1 MQFCSILTTHKKWY
15 TAYMTNAA
23 LVKKVRDIEIEL
35 EGVKRVLK
43 TEPDFAADE
52 ESWKKVQPAIR
63 KERRK
68 LYREQYGKR

>member
-1 MQFCSILTTHKKWY
+1 
-15 TAYMTNAA
+15 MTNAT

-43 TEPDFAADE
+43 AEPDFALDE
-52 ESWKKVQPAIR
+52 KSWKKVQPAVRKIR
-63 KERRK
+63 RA

>member
-1 MQFCSILTTHKKWY
+1 
-15 TAYMTNAA
+15 MTNAT

-43 TEPDFAADE
+43 REPNFAVDE
-52 ESWKKVQPAIR
+52 KNWQKIQPIVR
-63 KERRK
+63 KIRRK

>member
-1 MQFCSILTTHKKWY
+1 
-15 TAYMTNAA
+15 MTNAA
-23 LVKKVRDIEIEL
+23 LIKKVRDIEIEL

-52 ESWKKVQPAIR
+52 KAWRKMRPAVR
-63 KERRK
+63 KMRRK

>member
-1 MQFCSILTTHKKWY
+1 
-15 TAYMTNAA
+15 MTNAT

-43 TEPDFAADE
+43 TEPNFVLDE
-52 ESWKKVQPAIR
+52 KVWKKVQPAVR
-63 KERRK
+63 KTRRK